1 MVFRDLPPEIQ
12 SLISRFCSPSDL
24 ATLSRVHT
32 SGRDIAECALYSRI
46 QYRARPSD
54 LIIPSRDAKN
64 DESSQA
70 LKEGRSL
77 LHTLI
82 NNSRKALMVKMFDV
96 ELDNER
102 HAYRKATQFVLVKL
116 AEILVKM
123 PNLVDL
129 RILHGPMEDL
139 DKGIESIS
147 EVMRFVFKSGGTYD
161 GD

>member
-1 MVFRDLPPEIQ
+1 M
-12 SLISRFCSPSDL
+12 
-24 ATLSRVHT
+24 
-32 SGRDIAECALYSRI
+32 AEYALYSRI
-46 QYRARPSD
+46 QYCVRPSE
-54 LIIPSRDAKN
+54 LIIGSLR
-64 DESSQA
+64 EWE
-70 LKEGRSL
+70 LKEDGSL
-77 LHTLI
+77 LHTLV
-82 NNSRKALMVKMFDV
+82 NNPRKALMVKMFDV

-116 AEILVKM
+116 AEVLVKM